1 MCTHRGGAATLG
13 TGSQIAAGVAPRPAN
28 LQGMTD
34 DERRAYLQSNPTAT
48 AGQQAAPAQQ
58 TPAQQMSAVR
68 MQNAQQLIAG
78 LKGTTGARYAQFL
91 DPANSDRI
99 VVTIDKVPS
108 RRRGGAPSFR
118 VQVDNNTTGVR
129 LWYGYHDTLAQAK
142 NEVYRATGV
151 DKPTRRRSSG
161 T

>member
-1 MCTHRGGAATLG
+1 MCTHRGGL
-13 TGSQIAAGVAPRPAN
+13 SAAGA
-28 LQGMTD
+28 GG
-34 DERRAYLQSNPTAT
+34 NPTVT
-48 AGQQAAPAQQ
+48 AGAVSASPQ
-58 TPAQQMSAVR
+58 TPAQQMVQAR
-68 MQNAQQLIAG
+68 MQNAQNLIAG
-78 LKGTTGARYAQFL
+78 LKGTMGARYVQFL
-91 DPANSDRI
+91 SPEDSDRI

-142 NEVYRATGV
+142 NEVYRVTGV
-151 DKPTRRRSSG
+151 DKPTRRRSGG

>member
-1 MCTHRGGAATLG
+1 MCTHRGGL
-13 TGSQIAAGVAPRPAN
+13 SAAGAGGNPAV
-28 LQGMTD
+28 
-34 DERRAYLQSNPTAT
+34 T

-68 MQNAQQLIAG
+68 MQNAQNLIAG

-108 RRRGGAPSFR
+108 RRRGGVPSFR
-118 VQVDNNTTGVR
+118 VQVDNNTTGAR
-129 LWYGYHDTLAQAK
+129 LWYGYHDTLARAK
-142 NEVYRATGV
+142 NEVYRVTGV
-151 DKPTRRRSSG
+151 DKPSRRRGGSNG
-161 T
+161 